1 MSIPATPPPESTPP
15 RRHLGPL
22 LMVLLILVGIV
33 LLLPGLCS
41 LVFIGLSVGSSSVG
55 PLGALWLICFLISA
69 GGVALIVYAIRNRP
83 KSG

>member
-1 MSIPATPPPESTPP
+1 MI
-15 RRHLGPL
+15 R
-22 LMVLLILVGIV
+22 LIRSELIK
-33 LLLPGLCS
+33 LRTTNMWWIFMLCS